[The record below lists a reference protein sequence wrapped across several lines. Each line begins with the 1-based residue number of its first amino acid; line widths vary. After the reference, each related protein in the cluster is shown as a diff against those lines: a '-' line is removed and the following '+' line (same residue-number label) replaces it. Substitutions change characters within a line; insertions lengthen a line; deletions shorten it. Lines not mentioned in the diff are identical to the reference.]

1 MNFKNAFSTAAER
14 FMSYCR
20 IDTQSDPFSSTF
32 PSSDNQKDLSNALLE
47 ELIAADI
54 QCELDEWGY
63 VYASLP
69 SNTTKTVPAICFCSH
84 VDTAPDCSGKDVPA

>member
-47 ELIAADI
+47 ELIAKEI
-54 QCELDEWGY
+54 
-63 VYASLP
+63 
-69 SNTTKTVPAICFCSH
+69 
-84 VDTAPDCSGKDVPA
+84 